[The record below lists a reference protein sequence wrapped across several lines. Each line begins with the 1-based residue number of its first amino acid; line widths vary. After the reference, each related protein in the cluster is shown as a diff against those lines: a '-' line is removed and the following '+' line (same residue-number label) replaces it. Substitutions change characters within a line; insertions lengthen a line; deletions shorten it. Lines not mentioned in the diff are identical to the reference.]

1 MGTQTNVAINQW
13 NAHLSLHNNML
24 YKIHTIMYRNLRTFM
39 VSLLVTPLLVIG
51 KPATNSPMR
60 NTLESWLGLR
70 CRA

>member
-1 MGTQTNVAINQW
+1 
-13 NAHLSLHNNML
+13 
-24 YKIHTIMYRNLRTFM
+24 M

-51 KPATNSPMR
+51 KPATYSPMR